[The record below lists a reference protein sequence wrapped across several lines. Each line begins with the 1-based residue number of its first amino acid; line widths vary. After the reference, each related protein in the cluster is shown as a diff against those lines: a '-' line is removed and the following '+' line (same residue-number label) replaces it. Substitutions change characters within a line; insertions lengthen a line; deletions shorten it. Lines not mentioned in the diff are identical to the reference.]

1 MEAECVLRIRC
12 AAVMWKDLGY
22 QTESLM
28 PVYENIYV
36 KSFVLFQDEQV
47 RYSFCETSG
56 KKSYTDPEEVLKQE
70 RKVPEIGKYGKLNAM
85 AGMAPARKKQAMI
98 EYEQEAYLAE
108 RIFGKTG
115 SRR

>member
-1 MEAECVLRIRC
+1 MHGTVHRHPLPYPHSVPGKPPPAL
-12 AAVMWKDLGY
+12 
-22 QTESLM
+22 
-28 PVYENIYV
+28 
-36 KSFVLFQDEQV
+36 
-47 RYSFCETSG
+47 SFCETSG

>member
-1 MEAECVLRIRC
+1 MARHTAKNRSEFFCFKDDCNPYNDHRSYGIYP
-12 AAVMWKDLGY
+12 AV
-22 QTESLM
+22 
-28 PVYENIYV
+28 
-36 KSFVLFQDEQV
+36 
-47 RYSFCETSG
+47 
-56 KKSYTDPEEVLKQE
+56 SYTHLDVYKRQ
-70 RKVPEIGKYGKLNAM
+70 VPEIGKYGKLNAM

>member
-1 MEAECVLRIRC
+1 M
-12 AAVMWKDLGY
+12 
-22 QTESLM
+22 
-28 PVYENIYV
+28 
-36 KSFVLFQDEQV
+36 
-47 RYSFCETSG
+47 
-56 KKSYTDPEEVLKQE
+56 LKQE